1 MLPHRSHQ
9 SAITAALDA
18 TRGNVRKVQSLNRH
32 VNFETL
38 MIYDD
43 NRGESQLQIT
53 ELLDDLI
60 REKNEFLV
68 IAILE
73 ILSSLFN

>member
-1 MLPHRSHQ
+1 MNLTLSCNPELRQESPKGLPHRSHQ

-18 TRGNVRKVQSLNRH
+18 TNGNVRKVQSLNLY

-43 NRGESQLQIT
+43 NRGKSQL
-53 ELLDDLI
+53 
-60 REKNEFLV
+60 
-68 IAILE
+68 
-73 ILSSLFN
+73 